1 MKNMLLPLISL
12 TLLFSLS
19 INCKKEK
26 SNECAACDTKV
37 FVQDFSTISGVL
49 KKVSDSEPYF
59 DGRKYFILIDA
70 EQNLPTLFSQNQNK
84 FERVFPCSRGF
95 IYSDADTGRILNLSG
110 KLFKCTTGK
119 HGLLTNNLVTFNIYE
134 P

>member
-1 MKNMLLPLISL
+1 MKNKLLPLIGL
-12 TLLFSLS
+12 TLLLSLNIS
-19 INCKKEK
+19 CKKENN
-26 SNECAACDTKV
+26 SECAACETKV
-37 FVQDFSTISGVL
+37 FVQDFSNISGVL

-70 EQNLPTLFSQNQNK
+70 EQNLPTLFGQNRNK
-84 FERVFPCSRGF
+84 FERVFPCSKGF
-95 IYSDADTGRILNLSG
+95 LYSDADTGRILNLSG

-119 HGLLTNNLVTFNIYE
+119 HGLPTKNLVTFNIYE